1 MPISSLRIIHI
12 QDYGMVIKVLHFL
25 HSLVPNFTSQE
36 AENLMCGVYTGEQQ

>member
-25 HSLVPNFTSQE
+25 HSLVPNKIISHHKKPKIKFV
-36 AENLMCGVYTGEQQ
+36 GYI